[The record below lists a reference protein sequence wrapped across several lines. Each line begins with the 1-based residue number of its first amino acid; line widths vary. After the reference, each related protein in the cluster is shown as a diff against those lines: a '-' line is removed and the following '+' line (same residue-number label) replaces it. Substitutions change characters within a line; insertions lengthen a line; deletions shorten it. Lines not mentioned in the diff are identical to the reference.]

1 MLESPH
7 ARAREGIVPEIVETP
22 ADHFIRGGD
31 ISTLSAL
38 EAAGRSF
45 SDAAGIRPAEQILAD
60 HGWNWVRLRL
70 WVDSPNQFNGL
81 ADVAAMARRAKQAH
95 LRFLLCLH
103 YSDFWADP
111 AKQHIP
117 AAWVGQ
123 DLPALAATVQDYTRT
138 MLAALSAQGAAPDI
152 VQIGNEVTA
161 GMLWPHG
168 QIDRDGQEHWAEFA
182 TLLKAGIAGARE
194 AAPPGRG
201 PALMVHIDRGGDAP
215 GAQRFFDQILAQGV
229 DFDWIGLSYYP
240 FWHGTLDD
248 LRRTLS
254 TLATRYGKP
263 LAVVETA
270 YPWTLEDQDGYPN
283 VVGPATELP
292 PDYPPTPAGQT
303 RFLRD
308 LLALIAQ
315 TPEGLGCGLVYWEP
329 AWIPGVGWKPGAGNN
344 WDNLTVFDAQGRAL
358 ESINCMQPADPA
370 NGLDP
375 APHGVGQG

>member
-1 MLESPH
+1 
-7 ARAREGIVPEIVETP
+7 
-22 ADHFIRGGD
+22 
-31 ISTLSAL
+31 
-38 EAAGRSF
+38 
-45 SDAAGIRPAEQILAD
+45 
-60 HGWNWVRLRL
+60 VRLRL
-70 WVDSPNQFNGL
+70 WVDPPNEFSSL
-81 ADVAAMARRAKQAH
+81 ADVISMARRARHAH

-117 AAWVGQ
+117 AAWVDQ
-123 DLPALAATVQDYTRT
+123 DLPTLAATLQDYTRT
-138 MLAALSAQGAAPDI
+138 VIAALTAQGAAPDI

-168 QIDRDGQEHWAEFA
+168 QIDRDGQEHWADFA

-194 AAPPGRG
+194 AASPGRG
-201 PALMVHIDRGGDAP
+201 PAIMIHIDRGGDAP

-248 LRRTLS
+248 LRQTLS
-254 TLATRYGKP
+254 SLATRYGKP

-283 VVGPATELP
+283 VVGPSTKLP

-315 TPEGLGCGLVYWEP
+315 TPQGLGRGLVYWEP

-358 ESINCMQPADPA
+358 ESIDCMQPADPA
-370 NGLDP
+370 N
-375 APHGVGQG
+375 A

>member
-1 MLESPH
+1 M
-7 ARAREGIVPEIVETP
+7 
-22 ADHFIRGGD
+22 
-31 ISTLSAL
+31 
-38 EAAGRSF
+38 
-45 SDAAGIRPAEQILAD
+45 
-60 HGWNWVRLRL
+60 
-70 WVDSPNQFNGL
+70 
-81 ADVAAMARRAKQAH
+81 
-95 LRFLLCLH
+95 
-103 YSDFWADP
+103 
-111 AKQHIP
+111 
-117 AAWVGQ
+117 
-123 DLPALAATVQDYTRT
+123 QDYTRT
-138 MLAALSAQGAAPDI
+138 VLAALSAQGAAPDI

-168 QIDRDGQEHWAEFA
+168 QIDRDGQEHWAEFV

-194 AAPPGRG
+194 AALLGRG

-215 GAQRFFDQILAQGV
+215 GAQRFFDQIFAQGV
-229 DFDWIGLSYYP
+229 DFDWIRSLVLSVLARDP
-240 FWHGTLDD
+240 G
-248 LRRTLS
+248 RPAPGLS

-303 RFLRD
+303 RFSRD

-315 TPEGLGCGLVYWEP
+315 TPQGLGA
-329 AWIPGVGWKPGAGNN
+329 AWCTGSRPGSGAGWKPGAGNN

-358 ESINCMQPADPA
+358 ELINCMQPADPA

>member
-1 MLESPH
+1 VEDY
-7 ARAREGIVPEIVETP
+7 VPETSDNT
-22 ADHFIRGGD
+22 ADSLIRGGD

-38 EAAGRSF
+38 EAAGKSF
-45 SDAAGIRPAEQILAD
+45 SDATGARPAEQILAG

-70 WVDSPNQFNGL
+70 WVDPPNEFNGL
-81 ADVAAMARRAKQAH
+81 ADVTTMARRARQAH

-117 AAWVGQ
+117 AAWQGQ
-123 DLPALAATVQDYTRT
+123 NLRTLAETVHDYTRMAIAT
-138 MLAALSAQGAAPDI
+138 LIAQGASPDI

-168 QIDRDGQEHWAEFA
+168 RIDRDGQEHWTEFA

-194 AAPPGRG
+194 AGPLGHG
-201 PALMVHIDRGGDAP
+201 PATMIHIDRGGDAP
-215 GAQRFFDQILAQGV
+215 GAQRFYDQILAQGV

-248 LRRTLS
+248 LRQTLN

-263 LAVVETA
+263 LAVAETA
-270 YPWTLEDQDGYPN
+270 YPWTLDNHDGYPN
-283 VVGPATELP
+283 VVGPSTDLP
-292 PDYPPTPAGQT
+292 PGYPPTPAGQV
-303 RFLRD
+303 RFIRD

-315 TPEGLGCGLVYWEP
+315 TPRGLGRGLVYWEP
-329 AWIPGVGWKPGAGNN
+329 AWIPGVGWKPGEGNN

-358 ESINCMQPADPA
+358 ESIDCMQPANLDRAFDPE
-370 NGLDP
+370 
-375 APHGVGQG
+375 